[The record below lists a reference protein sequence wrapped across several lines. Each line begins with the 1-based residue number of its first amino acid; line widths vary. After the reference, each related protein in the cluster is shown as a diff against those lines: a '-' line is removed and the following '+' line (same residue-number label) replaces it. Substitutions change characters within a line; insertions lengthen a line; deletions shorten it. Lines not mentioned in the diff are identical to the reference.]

1 MQWLKNKMGE
11 CLVKVGAR
19 LMYGWWPESMRLLA
33 VPPAH
38 VRKDME
44 RHLEDRRKRINEIV
58 QRALEQAAWPEID
71 ALPPINT
78 VSGQEWN

>member
-19 LMYGWWPESMRLLA
+19 LMYGWWPEAIRLLA

-44 RHLEDRRKRINEIV
+44 RQRAEGRLRIDELI
-58 QRALEQAAWPEID
+58 QRALEQDPCPEID
-71 ALPPINT
+71 ALPPDQH
-78 VSGQEWN
+78 G